1 MTNEELKN
9 YYEGKGCQ
17 CCAHN
22 ASECGCDDVDWTP
35 KEVYELRE
43 DLEFRRQLYK
53 VQAAQLDKIRSERD
67 EAQDAIAGWD
77 NKWKCAVE
85 MAARAE
91 NERNSLKVALEEISN
106 LAKTLK
112 AERDE
117 AREEIKEWKTL
128 CLWGGTPEHIHGF
141 IRGQQ
146 SRIQHLER
154 ERDEAFELLASEKI
168 TRNHIIKRSVEVE
181 RERDEAREEAN
192 KLSGAYEDATNYYA
206 RIIELKEEL
215 DEAREKLSAAW
226 QSLRDSQDEV
236 LRLTFENRELRNL
249 SNE

>member
-1 MTNEELKN
+1 MNNRPTPET
-9 YYEGKGCQ
+9 
-17 CCAHN
+17 
-22 ASECGCDDVDWTP
+22 DDIARGNHVVPTEWAQQ
-35 KEVYELRE
+35 
-43 DLEFRRQLYK
+43 LEQ
-53 VQAAQLDKIRSERD
+53 
-67 EAQDAIAGWD
+67 
-77 NKWKCAVE
+77 
-85 MAARAE
+85 
-91 NERNSLKVALEEISN
+91 
-106 LAKTLK
+106 
-112 AERDE
+112 ERDE

-146 SRIQHLER
+146 SRIQHLEC

-215 DEAREKLSAAW
+215 DEARE
-226 QSLRDSQDEV
+226 V
-236 LRLTFENRELRNL
+236 LVKILK
-249 SNE
+249 NE